1 MKKLYAA
8 IIICSFMA
16 PLHAQVLKKLKGQFE
31 DKFKEKIEQKKNQ
44 KIDEKT
50 DNAASKIMNAPDSV
64 LKKAGNFIKERRQDK
79 KDSLKVKEQQKTDT
93 LNTQVARAV
102 VITSAEFSNH
112 DTELALLLIRNSTT
126 VDFFYKVQQ
135 LRTGSFNRRSYLL
148 SAWMQNKPNM
158 NQI

>member
-1 MKKLYAA
+1 MKKLYTA

-64 LKKAGNFIKERRQDK
+64 LKKAGNFIKEKHQDK

-93 LNTQVARAV
+93 VNNQVAGR
-102 VITSAEFSNH
+102 VIINSSDLSTH
-112 DTELALLLIRNSTT
+112 DTRQTLLIKNNAAAG
-126 VDFFYKVQQ
+126 DFFYTGHQP
-135 LRTGSFNRRSYLL
+135 RTSDFNRRFCLL
-148 SAWMQNKPNM
+148 SAWMQNKTNM
-158 NQI
+158 KQI